1 MSSSPAS
8 TADALREHAPVGFL
22 VGVTSF
28 LAVYVLTY
36 AYVVLDGVDTS
47 DGGWKLVGLV
57 LYSAHNVE
65 TVTTASGAG
74 QTLSNSVNLL
84 SNGFSGLTN
93 FGSTVPTIVYYV
105 TPAVVLAVA
114 GFLVVQRVG
123 PLSGP
128 ISTDAAVGA
137 TVALGYFAL
146 AVVGLLLFRV
156 SRSAFGAQATV
167 APDLVTGLVL
177 LGLAYPAVF
186 GAIGGAAASS

>member
-1 MSSSPAS
+1 VSSSPAS
-8 TADALREHAPVGFL
+8 PADALREHAPVGFL
-22 VGVTSF
+22 AGVASF

-128 ISTDAAVGA
+128 ISTGAAVGA
-137 TVALGYFAL
+137 TVALGYLAL
-146 AVVGLLLFRV
+146 GVVGLLLFRV

-167 APDLVTGLVL
+167 APDLATGVIL
-177 LGLAYPAVF
+177 LGLAYPVVF

>member
-1 MSSSPAS
+1 MSSSHAS
-8 TADALREHAPVGFL
+8 PADALREHAPVGFIA
-22 VGVTSF
+22 GVASF

-36 AYVVLDGVDTS
+36 AYVVLDGVDAS

-123 PLSGP
+123 PLSGA
-128 ISTDAAVGA
+128 ISTGAAVGA
-137 TVALGYFAL
+137 TVALGYLAL
-146 AVVGLLLFRV
+146 GVVGLLLFRV

-167 APDLVTGLVL
+167 APDLATGVIL
-177 LGLAYPAVF
+177 LGLAYPVVF